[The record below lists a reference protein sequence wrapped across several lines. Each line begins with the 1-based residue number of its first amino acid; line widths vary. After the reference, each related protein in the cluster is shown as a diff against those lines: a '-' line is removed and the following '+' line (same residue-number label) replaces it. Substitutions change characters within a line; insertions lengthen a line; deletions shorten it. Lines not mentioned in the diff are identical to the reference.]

1 MRNKS
6 VFITLLIGLGL
17 LVSVPANSD
26 DALST
31 AYNQT
36 LKDVSTARSRYSR
49 DHRIISTTAN
59 TSFVPA
65 NCSVESWCLVK
76 ATECFLGR
84 YSRPSGLWM
93 GHAQYSVVR
102 RAVALCPVR
111 YGDWQRRIFTGPVEP
126 IRFRS
131 DQETTKKTA
140 GEVAENLCLK
150 YRTDWVSAA
159 PSCDN
164 QCR

>member
-17 LVSVPANSD
+17 LVSVPANSN

-31 AYNQT
+31 AYNRT
-36 LKDVSTARSRYSR
+36 RHEVSTARNRYSR
-49 DHRIISTTAN
+49 DHRVISKTSNA
-59 TSFVPA
+59 SFVPA

-76 ATECFLGR
+76 ATDCFLGR
-84 YSRPSGLWM
+84 YSRPAGLWM
-93 GHAQYSVVR
+93 GHTQYSVVR
-102 RAVALCPVR
+102 RVVAICSDR
-111 YGDWQRRIFTGPVEP
+111 YGAQDRRTITGPVEP

-140 GEVAENLCLK
+140 GEVAENLCRV
-150 YRTDWVSAA
+150 YRSDWVSAA
-159 PSCDN
+159 PRCDN